1 MLGTEKVKQMQRGTY
16 VSEGYLQFFHGW
28 NTNKKKT
35 DRKKNVEEVRKGD
48 NENGAGNSNHHQLSQ
63 IQP

>member
-35 DRKKNVEEVRKGD
+35 DRKKKRRRGEKRR
-48 NENGAGNSNHHQLSQ
+48 Q
-63 IQP
+63 